1 MKIWTKIKKGKLLK
15 SKKFYRRL
23 LIITLILIILSIF
36 FSDYLVKS
44 SVKVQIF
51 KDVSEIPHNKVGL
64 VLGTSKYLVSGH
76 KNAYYSYRINAT
88 YNLYRTGKIDF
99 VLVSGDNGTIYYNEP
114 TTMKK
119 DLISKGIPSNKIF
132 LDYAGFR
139 TLDSVVRS
147 SKVFGQNSI
156 TIISQKFHIERAIYI
171 ANHNN
176 IDAVGYVASE
186 VSAKYGM
193 KTKIREKFA
202 RVKLMLD
209 IIFHTQPKFLG
220 EPVII
225 N

>member
-1 MKIWTKIKKGKLLK
+1 MNIWIKIKKGKLLK
-15 SKKFYRRL
+15 SKNFYRRL
-23 LIITLILIILSIF
+23 LIITPILIILSIF

-44 SVKVQIF
+44 SVKSQIF

-64 VLGTSKYLVSGH
+64 VLGTSKYLASGH

-114 TTMKK
+114 TAMKK

-147 SKVFGQNSI
+147 SKVFGQKSI